1 MITICAKRNVFD
13 FRIEVILQKLELTAE
28 TQRMRFTFPLVMLIF
43 YFSCSQDNLQDL
55 PENFELYI
63 EENDAYSVVKPVDWN
78 AEKRTEPDGRTYLVL
93 TSPDD
98 ASGHESNVSIITA
111 DAAGKSIGEY
121 TQILM
126 SSYIQL
132 FKTFDLESRDTLR
145 INDVK
150 FGSFVI
156 KGNLERKTYRMN
168 TVYTIRDGRLY
179 QINALAPGQRYEN
192 DKAVMDQIISSFK
205 ITK

>member
-1 MITICAKRNVFD
+1 M
-13 FRIEVILQKLELTAE
+13 
-28 TQRMRFTFPLVMLIF
+28 
-43 YFSCSQDNLQDL
+43 
-55 PENFELYI
+55 
-63 EENDAYSVVKPVDWN
+63 
-78 AEKRTEPDGRTYLVL
+78 
-93 TSPDD
+93 
-98 ASGHESNVSIITA
+98 SIITA
-111 DAAGKSIGEY
+111 DAAVKSIGEY

-156 KGNLERKTYRMN
+156 KGNLEEKTYRMN
-168 TVYTIRDGRLY
+168 TVYTIHDERLY
-179 QINALAPGQRYEN
+179 HINALAPVQRYEN
-192 DKAVMDQIISSFK
+192 DKAVMDQIIFSFK